1 MCADTSDMD
10 RKGEGERDS
19 SKDKSPKPG
28 ITPKGSEDAMDIRG
42 GSRQRCDS
50 EGAVCSEDG
59 SEHGKR
65 QKTSQGFVIPGI
77 AASPPKF
84 VSLEE
89 ITTAANGMNDLA
101 LAHEI
106 AVDKDFKLQKF
117 EPPGNSSIHKQVKE
131 TMHRAFWNILD
142 EELKEVPPNYTQAMV
157 LLADV
162 KENLMSLLLP
172 QHTKLKEQISEVL
185 DADIIRQQAEKGI
198 LDFQHYAQYVI
209 SVMGKHC
216 APVRD
221 EKIRELT
228 QTEGVVPVFRGIMET
243 LDLMKLDMANF
254 TINLIR
260 PDVIAVSVEYEK
272 KKFAEFLNIQADGL
286 QHTRTWLLQHV
297 MNASNDDVM
306 FKEEGKNAV
315 QNVTASILGEAYLD
329 LLEWDDV
336 NPYPETLVMDQTRF
350 TDLGHGFRRLVITGS
365 VLLVT
370 ASSALPLQGV
380 ATFKNKLKEHINILL
395 EDSYTNKDLEKIM
408 PNVAEQVL
416 KEVAEGLETHGFK
429 PLDSA
434 SEKLLK
440 GQIVDIVKEDHKIR
454 QLVRTRVR
462 EFILQS
468 ITSPR
473 AAPLLVPPGL
483 SSLQTE
489 LIAITGQFLRLVSHN
504 RAVFGE
510 YYADIIAKGVSASAS
525 PTE

>member
-1 MCADTSDMD
+1 MD
-10 RKGEGERDS
+10 RKGKGERDL

-28 ITPKGSEDAMDIRG
+28 ITPKGSEDAIDVRGGAVGGG

-50 EGAVCSEDG
+50 EGAAFSDDG

-65 QKTSQGFVIPGI
+65 QKTSQGFIIPGV

-89 ITTAANGMNDLA
+89 IMTAASGMNNMA

-106 AVDKDFKLQKF
+106 AVDKDFRLQNF
-117 EPPGNSSIHKQVKE
+117 EPPDNSIHKQVKE
-131 TMHRAFWNILD
+131 TIHRAFWNVLD
-142 EELKEVPPNYTQAMV
+142 ADLKEEPPNYSQAMV
-157 LLADV
+157 LLGDV
-162 KENLMSLLLP
+162 KENLVSLLLP

-185 DADIIRQQAEKGI
+185 DADLIRQQAEKGI

-209 SVMGKHC
+209 SVMGKLC

-228 QTEGVVPVFRGIMET
+228 QTQGVVPVFRGIMET

-254 TINLIR
+254 TIDLIR
-260 PDVIAVSVEYEK
+260 PDIIAVSVEYEK

-286 QHTRTWLLQHV
+286 QHTRTWLLQHL
-297 MNASNDDVM
+297 MNARNNDEVC
-306 FKEEGKNAV
+306 KEEGKNAIH
-315 QNVTASILGEAYLD
+315 NLTASILGEAYLD

-336 NPYPETLVMDQTRF
+336 NPYPETLVMDQVRF
-350 TDLGHGFRRLVITGS
+350 TDLGKKFCHLVITGS

-370 ASSALPLQGV
+370 VSSALPLQGV
-380 ATFKNKLKEHINILL
+380 AAFKNNLKEHINILL
-395 EDSYTNKDLEKIM
+395 EDSYTNQDLEKIM
-408 PNVAEQVL
+408 PNVAEQVI

-429 PLDSA
+429 PLDSS

-440 GQIVDIVKEDHKIR
+440 GQIVEIVKEDHKIR

-468 ITSPR
+468 ITSPT
-473 AAPLLVPPGL
+473 AAPVRIPPGL
-483 SSLQTE
+483 SSLQAE
-489 LIAITGQFLRLVSHN
+489 LTAITGQFLRLVSHN
-504 RAVFGE
+504 RAVFSE
-510 YYADIIAKGVSASAS
+510 YYTDIIAQGVSTSAS
-525 PTE
+525 VTE